1 MIITQMDRL
10 FVSKMLSLKEFGYYS
25 LAYTA
30 GIAISLLQ
38 TSLNNAALPALA
50 EAGSHGRAELAA
62 RYDKVSELT
71 SFAVAL
77 PCALLVFFGFDILK
91 AWVGEDAARH
101 ASEPLSL
108 LAVGFFLNAAVSSAY
123 LSAIAKRRADIPA
136 AVNAASLVVYAPL
149 LYWLILKWGPS
160 GAAAGWAFFN
170 ASYIITFV
178 PPVHGKVLHERL
190 ARWLWH
196 ALSAP
201 ILAAAIA
208 VGAMKLAADAV
219 GNPLFTWVALLL
231 TVPIFAL
238 AAYFMISGS
247 LRDAIR
253 RTNLLGIVNPQ
264 RRAPSGQ
271 E

>member
-1 MIITQMDRL
+1 
-10 FVSKMLSLKEFGYYS
+10 
-25 LAYTA
+25 
-30 GIAISLLQ
+30 
-38 TSLNNAALPALA
+38 
-50 EAGSHGRAELAA
+50 
-62 RYDKVSELT
+62 
-71 SFAVAL
+71 
-77 PCALLVFFGFDILK
+77 
-91 AWVGEDAARH
+91 
-101 ASEPLSL
+101 
-108 LAVGFFLNAAVSSAY
+108 VGFFLNAAVSSAY